1 MKFFLEIGSCCGGAT
16 VTPAAESAITPLKKT
31 AANHRATSQSSRRST
46 KANSSTHWKPA
57 LSALSENCVVSD
69 LVDGKIERSVRHLK
83 KAKSTAVARS
93 PGHSDNKY
101 RKDSMWVALPSFA
114 PTPFLF

>member
-31 AANHRATSQSSRRST
+31 LATSQSSRRST

-57 LSALSENCVVSD
+57 LSALSEDRVVSD
-69 LVDGKIERSVRHLK
+69 LVYGKIERSVRHLK

-93 PGHSDNKY
+93 PGHSDKY